1 MSCPNIRLPACQTRL
16 PIDYVHW
23 CKVSWWSIVVSKLHS
38 YIMCVISI
46 YLKCD
51 LTSWINIIAPIDV
64 KLWGINDDIT
74 NRSGQCMMWLKL
86 RASPILVTELLTMWC
101 VKRVWLHYWWKQARD
116 HTTRYSW
123 TDEGVR
129 DLYLAVGSW
138 KTWSKGLSADSIRTY
153 KNRMK
158 ALTTQK
164 IQKLFYFLSREIV

>member
-1 MSCPNIRLPACQTRL
+1 
-16 PIDYVHW
+16 
-23 CKVSWWSIVVSKLHS
+23 
-38 YIMCVISI
+38 MCVISI

-51 LTSWINIIAPIDV
+51 LASWINIIAPIDVNKGV

-86 RASPILVTELLTMWC
+86 RASPILATELLTMWW

-116 HTTRYSW
+116 HITRYSW
-123 TDEGVR
+123 ADEGVR

-138 KTWSKGLSADSIRTY
+138 KTWSKGLSADSIRTS

-158 ALTTQK
+158 ENLCRVGYRVR
-164 IQKLFYFLSREIV
+164 KLWSGPGPGWVYPTRAGKSSRCFQLFSR